1 MRPQVS
7 ALAYEAR
14 GPASDQAMARWRRR
28 SQVIR
33 RLRVILPSLIA
44 VMVIGLAG
52 IIVYNSLAGAPDAP
66 EESDAPIR
74 LVNPRFMGRDADG
87 RSFVITANSAVRDE
101 ADYRRVML
109 DQPAMV
115 LDGEGLSPM
124 RLSAQSGVFH
134 EGSGMLQL
142 RGDVSLNDQNTTF
155 DTGSAAFDTATGVL
169 EGEGLITGA
178 GPLGEI
184 RARSY
189 GVYDKGERMVFRG
202 GVSGTITPN
211 APR

>member
-1 MRPQVS
+1 MS
-7 ALAYEAR
+7 ALTYEAR
-14 GPASDQAMARWRRR
+14 GPASDLAMGRWRRR
-28 SQVIR
+28 SRLIR
-33 RLRVILPSLIA
+33 RLRVVLPA
-44 VMVIGLAG
+44 VIGVIVMGLAG
-52 IIVYNSLAGAPDAP
+52 VIIFNSLAGAPAVP

-101 ADYRRVML
+101 VDYRRVML
-109 DQPAMV
+109 DRPAMV
-115 LDGEGLSPM
+115 VDGEGLSPM

-134 EGSGMLQL
+134 EGTGILQL
-142 RGDVSLNDQNTTF
+142 QGDVSLNDQNATF
-155 DTGSAAFDTATGVL
+155 DTGSAVFNTATGVL
-169 EGEGLITGA
+169 EGEGLITGV

-184 RARSY
+184 RAKSY

-202 GVSGTITPN
+202 GVSGTITPK

>member
-1 MRPQVS
+1 MS

-14 GPASDQAMARWRRR
+14 GPASALAMGRWRRR
-28 SQVIR
+28 SQLIL
-33 RLRVILPSLIA
+33 RLRVVLPAIIA
-44 VMVIGLAG
+44 VIVLSLAG
-52 IIVYNSLAGAPDAP
+52 MVTYNTLAGAPAEP

-74 LVNPRFMGRDADG
+74 LVNPRFMGRDAQG

-101 ADYRRVML
+101 DDYQRVVL
-109 DQPAMV
+109 DRPAMV

-134 EGSGMLQL
+134 EGDGLLRLQ
-142 RGDVSLNDQNTTF
+142 GDVSLNDPDAAF
-155 DTGSAAFDTATGVL
+155 DTGSAVFDTTTGVL

-184 RARSY
+184 RAKSY
-189 GVYDKGERMVFRG
+189 GVYDKGERMVFKG

-211 APR
+211 SPR

>member
-1 MRPQVS
+1 MS

-14 GPASDQAMARWRRR
+14 GPASDQAMGRWRRR
-28 SQVIR
+28 SRLIR
-33 RLRVILPSLIA
+33 RLRVILPAMIG
-44 VMVIGLAG
+44 VIVIGLAG
-52 IIVYNSLAGAPDAP
+52 VIIYNSLAGAPAVP

-87 RSFVITANSAVRDE
+87 RSFVITANSAVRDQ
-101 ADYRRVML
+101 ADYQRVML
-109 DQPAMV
+109 DRPAMV
-115 LDGEGLSPM
+115 VDGEGLSPM
-124 RLSAQSGVFH
+124 RLSAQSGVFD

-142 RGDVSLNDQNTTF
+142 QGDVSLNDQNATF
-155 DTGSAAFDTATGVL
+155 DTGSAVFDTATGVL

-184 RARSY
+184 RAKSY

-202 GVSGTITPN
+202 GVSGTITPK

>member
-1 MRPQVS
+1 MS

-14 GPASDQAMARWRRR
+14 GPASDQAMGRWRRR
-28 SQVIR
+28 SRLIR
-33 RLRVILPSLIA
+33 RLRVILPAMIG
-44 VMVIGLAG
+44 VIVIGLAG
-52 IIVYNSLAGAPDAP
+52 VIIYNSLAGAPAVP

-101 ADYRRVML
+101 ADYQRVML
-109 DQPAMV
+109 DRPAMV
-115 LDGEGLSPM
+115 VDGEGLSPM

-134 EGSGMLQL
+134 EGSGILKLQ
-142 RGDVSLNDQNTTF
+142 GDVSLNDQNATF
-155 DTGSAAFDTATGVL
+155 DTGSAVFDTATGVL

-184 RARSY
+184 RAKSY

-202 GVSGTITPN
+202 GVSGTITPK

>member
-1 MRPQVS
+1 MS

-14 GPASDQAMARWRRR
+14 GPASALAMDRWRRR
-28 SQVIR
+28 SRLIL
-33 RLRVILPSLIA
+33 RLRVVFPAIIA
-44 VMVIGLAG
+44 VIVLSLAG
-52 IIVYNSLAGAPDAP
+52 MVTYNSLAVAPAEP

-74 LVNPRFMGRDADG
+74 LVNPRFMGRDAQG
-87 RSFVITANSAVRDE
+87 RAFVITANSAVRDQR
-101 ADYRRVML
+101 DYQRVVL
-109 DQPAMV
+109 DRPAMV

-134 EGSGMLQL
+134 EGDGVLRLQ
-142 RGDVSLNDQNTTF
+142 GEVSLNDQDAAF
-155 DTGSAAFDTATGVL
+155 DTGSAVFDTSTGVL

-184 RARSY
+184 RAKSY
-189 GVYDKGERMVFRG
+189 GVYDNGERMVFKG
-202 GVSGTITPN
+202 GVSGTLTPN

>member
-1 MRPQVS
+1 MS

-14 GPASDQAMARWRRR
+14 GPASALAMDRWRRH
-28 SQVIR
+28 SQLIL
-33 RLRVILPSLIA
+33 RLRVVLPAIIA
-44 VMVIGLAG
+44 VIVLGLAG
-52 IIVYNSLAGAPDAP
+52 MITYSSLAGAPVEP

-74 LVNPRFMGRDADG
+74 LVNPRFMGRDAEG

-101 ADYRRVML
+101 DDYQRVVL
-109 DQPAMV
+109 DRPAMG

-134 EGSGMLQL
+134 EGDGVLRLQ
-142 RGDVSLNDQNTTF
+142 GDVSLNDQDATF
-155 DTGSAAFDTATGVL
+155 DTGSAVFDTATGVL

-184 RARSY
+184 RAKSY
-189 GVYDKGERMVFRG
+189 GVYDKGQRMVFKG

-211 APR
+211 SPR

>member
-1 MRPQVS
+1 M
-7 ALAYEAR
+7 
-14 GPASDQAMARWRRR
+14 GRWHRR
-28 SQVIR
+28 SRLIR
-33 RLRVILPSLIA
+33 RLRVILPAMIG
-44 VMVIGLAG
+44 VIVIGLAG
-52 IIVYNSLAGAPDAP
+52 VIIYNSLAGAPAVP

-87 RSFVITANSAVRDE
+87 RSFVITANSAVRDQ
-101 ADYRRVML
+101 ADYQRVML
-109 DQPAMV
+109 DRPAMV
-115 LDGEGLSPM
+115 VDGEGLSPM

-134 EGSGMLQL
+134 EGSGILQL
-142 RGDVSLNDQNTTF
+142 QGDVSLNDQNATF
-155 DTGSAAFDTATGVL
+155 DTGSAVFDTATGVL

-184 RARSY
+184 RAKSY

-202 GVSGTITPN
+202 GVSGTITPK

>member
-1 MRPQVS
+1 MS

-14 GPASDQAMARWRRR
+14 GPASDQAMGRWHRR
-28 SQVIR
+28 SRLIR
-33 RLRVILPSLIA
+33 RLRVILPAMIG
-44 VMVIGLAG
+44 VIVIGLAG
-52 IIVYNSLAGAPDAP
+52 VIIYNSLAGGPAVP

-87 RSFVITANSAVRDE
+87 RSFVITANSAVRDQV
-101 ADYRRVML
+101 DYQRVML
-109 DQPAMV
+109 DRPAMV
-115 LDGEGLSPM
+115 VDGEGLSPM

-142 RGDVSLNDQNTTF
+142 QGDVSLNDQNATF
-155 DTGSAAFDTATGVL
+155 DTGSAVFDTATGVL

-184 RARSY
+184 RAKSY

-202 GVSGTITPN
+202 GVSGTITPK

>member
-1 MRPQVS
+1 MS

-14 GPASDQAMARWRRR
+14 GPASDQAMGRWRRR
-28 SQVIR
+28 SRLIR
-33 RLRVILPSLIA
+33 RLRVILPAMIG
-44 VMVIGLAG
+44 VIVFGLAG
-52 IIVYNSLAGAPDAP
+52 VIIYNSLAGAPAVP

-87 RSFVITANSAVRDE
+87 RSFVITANSAVRDQ
-101 ADYRRVML
+101 ADYQRVML
-109 DQPAMV
+109 DRPAMV
-115 LDGEGLSPM
+115 VDGEGLSPM

-142 RGDVSLNDQNTTF
+142 QGDVSLNDQNATF
-155 DTGSAAFDTATGVL
+155 DTGSAVFDTATGVL

-184 RARSY
+184 RAKSY

-202 GVSGTITPN
+202 GVSGTITPK